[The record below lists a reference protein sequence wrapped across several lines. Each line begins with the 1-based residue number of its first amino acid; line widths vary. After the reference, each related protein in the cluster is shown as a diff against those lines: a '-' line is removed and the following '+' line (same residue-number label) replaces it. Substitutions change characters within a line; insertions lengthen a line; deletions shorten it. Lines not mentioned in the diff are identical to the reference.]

1 MKTYAVVLAGGSG
14 ARMGAE
20 INKVF
25 LPIRGVPA
33 IVRAVAPFTGFCDGV
48 IVVARESELS
58 LMRDTLR
65 RYGLLERA
73 VKQVIAGG
81 DNRQASVACG
91 LAALPAGVEGV
102 LIHDGARALV
112 TEAVI
117 RRAVD
122 SLRERGSGV
131 AAIPVTDTVKRAG
144 TDGLVQET
152 LDRSELFAMQTPQA
166 FRVAE
171 LCQAHEAAR
180 RDCLLA
186 TDDAALLEYAGLP
199 VYLCE
204 GSRENI
210 KLTTLFDLRLAEAIL
225 RGRDE
230 EADI

>member
-1 MKTYAVVLAGGSG
+1 MKTYAIVLAGGSG
-14 ARMGAE
+14 TRMNAE

-33 IVRAVAPFTGFCDGV
+33 IIRAVAPFTGFCNGV
-48 IVVARESELS
+48 IVVAREGDLP

-73 VKQVIAGG
+73 VAQMVAGG
-81 DNRQASVACG
+81 DCRQASVACG
-91 LAALPAGVEGV
+91 LAALPTDAEGV

-122 SLRERGSGV
+122 SLLEHGSGV
-131 AAIPVTDTVKRAG
+131 AAVPVTDTIKRAG
-144 TDGLVQET
+144 VNGQVQET
-152 LDRSELFAMQTPQA
+152 LDRSALFAMQTPQA
-166 FRVAE
+166 FRVTD
-171 LCQAHEAAR
+171 LRLAHALAL
-180 RDCLLA
+180 RDGYNA
-186 TDDAALLEYAGLP
+186 TDDAALLEHAGLP

-225 RGRDE
+225 RARDE
-230 EADI
+230 EADT